1 MKIYS
6 QERRKDPRFQG
17 RLDVEL
23 ETGKGATRDFSTSGI
38 YFEVDR
44 SFSPAEPI
52 EFSMNLE
59 HTELG
64 PQARVRCHGE
74 VVRVEPMG
82 EKMGVAVAISSFGFE
97 RLQEPRQG

>member
-1 MKIYS
+1 MDAS
-6 QERRKDPRFQG
+6 FQEKRKAPRFQG

-23 ETGKGATRDFSTSGI
+23 ETGTGATRDFSTSGI

-52 EFSMNLE
+52 EFFLNLE
-59 HTELG
+59 HTDLG
-64 PQARVRCHGE
+64 PQVPVRCHGE

-97 RLQEPRQG
+97 GLREPGQG

>member
-1 MKIYS
+1 MDAS
-6 QERRKDPRFQG
+6 FQERRKAPRFQG

-38 YFEVDR
+38 YFEADR
-44 SFSPAEPI
+44 PFSTAEPI

-82 EKMGVAVAISSFGFE
+82 ERRGVAVAICSFGFE
-97 RLQEPRQG
+97 GLQEPRQG